1 MTDKQQIEE
10 SLETL
15 QNDLEEALE
24 WDVSDHDTVDTFM
37 TAINLTK
44 QGYRK
49 IPENAVVL
57 TQEEYKALMLEQK
70 RLKEIVD
77 RIPCGYELKDKTR
90 KEMAKEI
97 FSKLRE
103 KSTESFLDEEGN
115 ICYLNE
121 EYVSMRDIEAV
132 LQQCSVE
139 VE

>member
-1 MTDKQQIEE
+1 M
-10 SLETL
+10 
-15 QNDLEEALE
+15 
-24 WDVSDHDTVDTFM
+24 SDNDTVDTFM